1 MPGPPPLCPSPHP
14 ARPKPRREAGASK
27 MLPTDEEVRVDIADE
42 NAKPAADENAK
53 PVYRELV
60 TPRCAEEEEEQ
71 LEEYRSTN
79 KKDDEL
85 WQEMKAKYPF
95 LADWADSLKKFSSF
109 CQPRSYGHL
118 KDGPQRRDFSHLA
131 RLADS

>member
-1 MPGPPPLCPSPHP
+1 
-14 ARPKPRREAGASK
+14 
-27 MLPTDEEVRVDIADE
+27 MLPTHDEVRVDVT
-42 NAKPAADENAK
+42 DENAK
-53 PVYRELV
+53 PVYRDLV
-60 TPRCAEEEEEQ
+60 TPRCADGEEEMMEQ
-71 LEEYRSTN
+71 IEEYRSTN

-85 WQEMKAKYPF
+85 WQEMKVKYPF